1 MNAISA
7 SEDGKVLFKSHAS
20 EHVKISVLICTRNR
34 AEGLASCLKAIAI
47 AQQNALGLSEVVI
60 VDNNSTDRT
69 ADVLQTWAKDKG
81 FPVTIVRAMR
91 PGLAAAR
98 NVGLSVVRGDV
109 IAMTDDDCCVAPDYL
124 LEVDRAFPNPT
135 ESHVIGGRIDLG
147 DPTDLPI
154 TIKPIDQPETFVG
167 SRMPSGFIMGANLM
181 ITASTLQRIGF
192 FDERFGAGAR
202 FISAEDTD
210 FLVRALIAK
219 IPISYTPNVKVAHFH
234 GRKELADAQ
243 SLYVGY
249 SFGDGAIFAKYLLS
263 QPFVLRSFAGILK
276 RITYEIFRPA
286 NDQIMGKRKSF
297 WRLKQQIRGFAFY
310 IRHR

>member
-20 EHVKISVLICTRNR
+20 KQVKISVLICTRNR
-34 AEGLASCLKAIAI
+34 AEGLGSCLTAIAI
-47 AQQNALGLSEVVI
+47 AQQNAPGLGEVVI
-60 VDNNSTDRT
+60 VDNNSTDGT
-69 ADVLQTWAKDKG
+69 ADVLQAWAMDKD
-81 FPVTIVRAMR
+81 FPVTLVLATR

-98 NVGLSVVRGDV
+98 NVGLSVARGEV

-124 LEVDRAFPNPT
+124 SEVDRAFSNPT
-135 ESHVIGGRIDLG
+135 ESSVVGGRIDLG

-154 TIKPIDQPETFVG
+154 TIKPSDQPETFVG

-181 ITASTLQRIGF
+181 MTASTLQRIGF

-202 FISAEDTD
+202 FIAAEDTD
-210 FLVRALIAK
+210 FLVRAMIAK
-219 IPISYTPNVKVAHFH
+219 IPISYTPKVKVAHFH
-234 GRKELADAQ
+234 GRKELADARL
-243 SLYVGY
+243 LYVGY
-249 SFGDGAIFAKYLLS
+249 SFGDGALFAKYLLS

-276 RITYEIFRPA
+276 RIASEIVRPS
-286 NDQIMGKRKSF
+286 NDPIMGRRKSV
-297 WRLKQQIRGFAFY
+297 WRLKQQARGFASY